1 MKENGCRELY
11 DGDSIFIAEYGETFT
26 VKYMSL
32 NNLDIF
38 LMFRQYQ
45 LYCS

>member
-26 VKYMSL
+26 VKIYESKQ
-32 NNLDIF
+32 
-38 LMFRQYQ
+38 FRYIP
-45 LYCS
+45 YV